1 MTLDIHLGVIIL
13 WAISAMLVWG
23 ACKAFNDWETFAGFM
38 LLGIAAGLALW
49 GYHEAK
55 PQTAIDRAEER
66 RQKAA
71 KEEADKQPR
80 VVREADGC
88 KVYAFK
94 SGDRWHYFTRC
105 PNAHTVTD
113 TAYEQCTGSGKSRSC
128 KEVHSSIE
136 TR

>member
-1 MTLDIHLGVIIL
+1 MSLFWLAVLFIVISFAVGIMSDDCEDGGKMFIFLLIVWLGTLIYRYNTDEE
-13 WAISAMLVWG
+13 WAKERA
-23 ACKAFNDWETFAGFM
+23 
-38 LLGIAAGLALW
+38 
-49 GYHEAK
+49 
-55 PQTAIDRAEER
+55 AEE
-66 RQKAA
+66 AA
-71 KEEADKQPR
+71 KVAQRRANETPH

-88 KVYAFK
+88 KVYAFL

-105 PNAHTVTD
+105 PNAVTVTD